1 MSQDL
6 STQSKRSDLKTDPK
20 TQFKRDSAWQVAP
33 TLWSSFR
40 YAGMGLTYA
49 FQTQRNFRIHTMLGL
64 TSIALGML
72 LHLTM
77 VELAVIG
84 LTCGA
89 VLSMELLN
97 TALEAVVDLTVK
109 QTYHD
114 LAKIAKDCAAAAV
127 LVSAIAALLV
137 GCMLIL
143 PKLWILVVA
152 FMSRGFI

>member
-6 STQSKRSDLKTDPK
+6 STQSKRPDLKTDAK
-20 TQFKRDSAWQVAP
+20 MSQFKRDSAWQVAP

-40 YAGMGLTYA
+40 YAGMGLSYA
-49 FQTQRNFRIHTMLGL
+49 FQTQRNFRIHTILGL
-64 TSIALGML
+64 TSISLGML

-143 PKLWILVVA
+143 PKLWVVVVA
-152 FMSRGFI
+152 FMA

>member
-6 STQSKRSDLKTDPK
+6 STQSKRSDLKTDAK

-64 TSIALGML
+64 TSIGLGML

-127 LVSAIAALLV
+127 LVSAIAAVLV
-137 GCMLIL
+137 GGMLIL
-143 PKLWILVVA
+143 PKLWLVVVA
-152 FMSRGFI
+152 FMSRKFI

>member
-6 STQSKRSDLKTDPK
+6 STQSKRPELKTDAK
-20 TQFKRDSAWQVAP
+20 MTQFKRDSAWQVAP

-40 YAGMGLTYA
+40 YAGMGLSYA

-64 TSIALGML
+64 ASITLGTL
-72 LHLTM
+72 LHLTT

-143 PKLWILVVA
+143 PKLWVVVVA
-152 FMSRGFI
+152 FMA